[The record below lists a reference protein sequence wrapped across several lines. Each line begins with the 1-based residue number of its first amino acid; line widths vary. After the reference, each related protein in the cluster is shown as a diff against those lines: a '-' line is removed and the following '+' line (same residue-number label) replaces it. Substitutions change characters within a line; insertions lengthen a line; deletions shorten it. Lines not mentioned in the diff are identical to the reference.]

1 MSDIVHSL
9 SEVCLVF
16 HGPLDV
22 WISLLHVHSVPDQG
36 LDHPQ
41 RPHLEG
47 QLDGG
52 SLVLLIVQVE
62 VSSSLN
68 QGVNALHYLQVVHPS
83 MLLASLHQKSI
94 FLVYINSAEKFAL
107 YTVNDRFSGQN
118 SQALFVL

>member
-68 QGVNALHYLQVVHPS
+68 QGVNAVHYLQVHPS
-83 MLLASLHQKSI
+83 MGLASLRQNST
-94 FLVYINSAEKFAL
+94 FLVYVNCSKKFAL
-107 YTVNDRFSGQN
+107 
-118 SQALFVL
+118 